1 MEGALWH
8 SETWMKPVF
17 LSGLEAEGS
26 IIYHVG
32 YLRKLKELMEGHV
45 PCAVAAAMSSGQS
58 KNACIYLL
66 IACVSVQKVHVSKYN
81 LTQLKKIR
89 DIFKGPELGGKI
101 IIQAFLNLN
110 FAIT

>member
-1 MEGALWH
+1 MWH

-32 YLRKLKELMEGHV
+32 YLPKLKELMEGHSLQFLLERSAYV
-45 PCAVAAAMSSGQS
+45 PCAVAAAMSSGM
-58 KNACIYLL
+58 L

-81 LTQLKKIR
+81 LTPLKKIR
-89 DIFKGPELGGKI
+89 DIFKGPELCGKI